1 MPFLVKYVCAEK
13 IDSETRLNAAIDF
26 LTKLPPNN
34 KISDINIAE
43 FESSCGVGVVVTPAQ
58 IEEAIEEE
66 IKKVTVY
73 SFLFVLA
80 FGIYIFFGSETGSE
94 SGSKLDFTL

>member
-66 IKKVTVY
+66 IKKVIFC
-73 SFLFVLA
+73 SRA
-80 FGIYIFFGSETGSE
+80 FHKIIILHLNCD
-94 SGSKLDFTL
+94 SG